1 MGDVVE
7 LPSSLKY
14 SESHEWV
21 AEHGDGTAS
30 VGITALA
37 TEQLGDLVYVE
48 LPEIGRTVAR
58 GESCAVVESSKAASD
73 VYAPAAGEVIAVNE
87 ALAKHP
93 EQVNSSPYADGWLF
107 KLRLAGPVEGL
118 LSREQYAASAGAQ
131 S

>member
-1 MGDVVE
+1 MGDAVE

-14 SESHEWV
+14 SKSHEWV

-48 LPEIGRTVAR
+48 LPEVGRKVTS

-73 VYAPAAGEVIAVNE
+73 VYAPAAGEVVAVNE
-87 ALAKHP
+87 ALAGHP
-93 EQVNSSPYADGWLF
+93 ENVNSSPYAEGWLF
-107 KLRLAGPVEGL
+107 KLKLAGPIKGL
-118 LSREQYAASAGAQ
+118 LSRDEYAQSAGIQA
-131 S
+131 

>member
-1 MGDVVE
+1 ME

-30 VGITALA
+30 VGITAVA

-48 LPEIGRTVAR
+48 LPEVGRTVAR

-87 ALAKHP
+87 TLAKHP
-93 EQVNSSPYADGWLF
+93 EMVNSSPYGEGWLF
-107 KLRLAGPVEGL
+107 KLKLKGPVKGL
-118 LSREQYAASAGAQ
+118 HSRDEYKQSAGIEP
-131 S
+131 